1 MKPAY
6 LACYRWTLYSATMSI
21 IKIRWVLSLIFA
33 VFFAALLP
41 ASGDATEKRI
51 ALIIGVAEYSNILK
65 LKNTV
70 NDTRLIARKLQNL
83 KFDVTLVENP
93 NLAELKEKIANFTFK
108 AEIAD
113 VALVYYAGH
122 GIEFAGVNY
131 LIPTDIEANDRNEI
145 VANSVS
151 LDDILLSV
159 DRARQLRIVILDSCR
174 NDPFV
179 DEGSGQSSIF
189 VQNAAVRRAGLAPAS
204 PERGT
209 LVAFAAEAG
218 QVASDGEG
226 SNSPFALAI
235 SQHLETPDLEI
246 GLMFRRI
253 RDSVLEATG
262 NTQEPHTYGS
272 LPGKPYFFAGESQSS
287 NTLTSS
293 EQRKAWGSLAPDQEA
308 QMIALADEGDTRALI
323 GLAYMRLNPEETNY
337 DPKRAIALLERAA
350 KTGDA
355 EAQYELARLY
365 EKGIGV
371 AQNVK
376 KAIELYHQAADTN
389 YADAI
394 NDLGFLHYQGGLGI
408 IRDKKRALE
417 YFGRAAD
424 LRHPE
429 AMFNYAALIDDGL
442 VPGKGPKDAAKY
454 LYNALRTGAEEVLNQ
469 LLENP
474 KMFKKPT
481 RLELQKQL
489 SKVTLYTGALDGQIG
504 PGTKRGLKKAYG
516 LQE

>member
-1 MKPAY
+1 MV
-6 LACYRWTLYSATMSI
+6 S
-21 IKIRWVLSLIFA
+21 
-33 VFFAALLP
+33 
-41 ASGDATEKRI
+41 
-51 ALIIGVAEYSNILK
+51 
-65 LKNTV
+65 
-70 NDTRLIARKLQNL
+70 
-83 KFDVTLVENP
+83 LVENP
-93 NLAELKEKIANFTFK
+93 DLINLREKIAEFTFK

-131 LIPTDIEANDRNEI
+131 LIPSDIDANDRETI

-159 DRARQLRIVILDSCR
+159 DKARQLRIVILDSCR

-179 DEGSGQSSIF
+179 EGEAGQSNII
-189 VQNAAVRRAGLAPAS
+189 VQNAAARRSGLAPAS

-218 QVASDGEG
+218 QIASDGDG

-235 SQHLETPDLEI
+235 SKHLGTPDLEI

-262 NTQEPHTYGS
+262 NQQEPHTYGS
-272 LPGKPYFFAGESQSS
+272 LPGKPYFFAGKNQSS

-308 QMIALADEGDTRALI
+308 QMVALADDGDTRALI
-323 GLAYMRLNPEETNY
+323 GLAYMRLNPEQSNY
-337 DPKRAIALLERAA
+337 DPKRAIELLERAA
-350 KTGDA
+350 KSGDA

-371 AQNVK
+371 AQDVK
-376 KAIELYHQAADTN
+376 RAIGLYHQSADAN

-394 NDLGFLHYQGGLGI
+394 NDLGFLHYQGGLGV
-408 IRDKKRALE
+408 IRDQKRALE
-417 YFGRAAD
+417 YFGRAAN

-442 VPGKGPKDAAKY
+442 VSGKGPKDAAKH

-474 KMFKKPT
+474 RMFKKPT
-481 RLELQKQL
+481 RLELQRLL
-489 SKVTLYTGALDGQIG
+489 SEVTLYTGALDGQIG
-504 PGTKRGLKKAYG
+504 PGTKKGLKRAYG

>member
-1 MKPAY
+1 
-6 LACYRWTLYSATMSI
+6 MSTTRF
-21 IKIRWVLSLIFA
+21 KRVFLLLSTLIFS
-33 VFFAALLP
+33 VLLP
-41 ASGDATEKRI
+41 ASGEAAEKRM
-51 ALIIGVAEYSNILK
+51 ALIIGIAEYSNIVN

-70 NDTRLIARKLQNL
+70 NDTRLITRKLQEL
-83 KFDVTLVENP
+83 DFDVTLVENP
-93 NLAELKEKIANFTFK
+93 DLINLREKISEFTFK
-108 AEIAD
+108 AETAD

-131 LIPTDIEANDRNEI
+131 LIPTDIDANDRKTI

-159 DRARQLRIVILDSCR
+159 DKARQLRIVILDSCR

-179 DEGSGQSSIF
+179 EGKTGGSNII

-218 QVASDGEG
+218 QVAWDGNG
-226 SNSPFALAI
+226 PNSHFALAL
-235 SQHLETPDLEI
+235 SKHLGTPDLEI
-246 GLMFRRI
+246 GLMFRRV
-253 RDSVLEATG
+253 RDSVLKATG
-262 NTQEPHTYGS
+262 NEQEPHTYGS

-287 NTLTSS
+287 NTLTGS

-308 QMIALADEGDTRALI
+308 QMVALADDGDTRALI
-323 GLAYMRLNPEETNY
+323 GLAYMRLNPEEANY
-337 DPKRAIALLERAA
+337 DPKRAIELLERAA
-350 KTGDA
+350 KSGDA
-355 EAQYELARLY
+355 EAQYELATLY

-371 AQNVK
+371 AQDVK
-376 KAIELYHQAADTN
+376 KAIGLFHQSADAN

-408 IRDKKRALE
+408 IRDRKRARE

-429 AMFNYAALIDDGL
+429 AMFNYAAMIDDGL
-442 VPGKGPKDAAKY
+442 VSKKGPKDAAKY

-474 KMFKKPT
+474 RMFKKPT
-481 RLELQKQL
+481 RVELQRL
-489 SKVTLYTGALDGQIG
+489 LAEVTLYTGALDGQIG
-504 PGTKRGLKKAYG
+504 PGTKKGLKRAYG